1 MFYGLSKVLKQLLPK
16 QLFYRGLL
24 IVALPIVILQIT
36 ISVVFF
42 DSLWIKTN
50 KGMTRALVGEIKTF
64 IDLYTSD
71 GVDKSF
77 IENTFEQ
84 YSQIDVI
91 YFNEKEFS
99 DLMNEKWY
107 SPIDRSLR
115 RELKSK
121 NLNYWFDT
129 SRFKNTVNLKIQ
141 VQSGYFD
148 FFIPRDRLTS
158 TSVRIFAL
166 WITLPA
172 ILIVAIAIIFLKNQ
186 TRPIKKLAEVSKKF
200 GRGED
205 IEEFVPSGASEI
217 RQAGFEFEKMRKRI
231 LRHLNQRSEMLSGIS
246 HDLRTPLTRMK
257 LQISLMK
264 DEKAKSELETDV
276 NEMTSMLDSYVS
288 FVKTE
293 SPEPI
298 ETIIINELIGDI
310 VKTVEKNGI
319 ELTIKEKNTIQTSG
333 RQIQLK
339 RAFNN
344 IIDNSQRY
352 AKKIEIILY
361 TNEKDCVIEFNDDGE
376 GIPKN
381 KYEDVF
387 KPFFT
392 LDPSRNKLKG
402 ESGLGL
408 TITRDIIRSHGGDVK
423 LSESNLGGLQL
434 KVLLPL

>member
-1 MFYGLSKVLKQLLPK
+1 MIKKIIPSTLIGRSIIIIFVPIIIIVLLTSFVFYQTSWSIISKRLTESVAADINVLVKLINSDLTDNAINIANQDFKMKINIISDKQLLSSK
-16 QLFYRGLL
+16 FSLNSGILSNRLNQSLSNLKKKFDYDLSNLEEGVL
-24 IVALPIVILQIT
+24 IYIQIEEDIL
-36 ISVVFF
+36 
-42 DSLWIKTN
+42 
-50 KGMTRALVGEIKTF
+50 EIN
-64 IDLYTSD
+64 
-71 GVDKSF
+71 VDK
-77 IENTFEQ
+77 
-84 YSQIDVI
+84 
-91 YFNEKEFS
+91 
-99 DLMNEKWY
+99 
-107 SPIDRSLR
+107 
-115 RELKSK
+115 
-121 NLNYWFDT
+121 
-129 SRFKNTVNLKIQ
+129 
-141 VQSGYFD
+141 
-148 FFIPRDRLTS
+148 DRLYS
-158 TSVRIFAL
+158 ESAFVFLLWMIFAS
-166 WITLPA
+166 I
-172 ILIVAIAIIFLKNQ
+172 ILFFMSYFLMSRQLRPLKRLAII
-186 TRPIKKLAEVSKKF
+186 AETF
-200 GRGED
+200 GRGLDAPD
-205 IEEFVPSGASEI
+205 IKTAGAYEI
-217 RQAGFEFEKMRKRI
+217 RQTANAFNQMRTRIKRF
-231 LRHLNQRSEMLSGIS
+231 LKQRTEMLAGVS

-264 DEKAKSELETDV
+264 DEKAKSELEVDV

-310 VKTVEKNGI
+310 VKTVEKNGV

-344 IIDNSQRY
+344 IIDNSKRY

-376 GIPKN
+376 GIPRD

>member
-1 MFYGLSKVLKQLLPK
+1 MIKKIIPSTLIGRSIIIIFVPIIVIVLLTSFVFYQTSWSIISKRLTESVAADINVLVKLINSDLTNNAINIANQDFKMKINIIKNKQLLSSK
-16 QLFYRGLL
+16 YNLKSGILSNRLNQSLSNLKKKFDYDLSNLENGVL
-24 IVALPIVILQIT
+24 IYIQIQEDIL
-36 ISVVFF
+36 
-42 DSLWIKTN
+42 
-50 KGMTRALVGEIKTF
+50 EIN
-64 IDLYTSD
+64 
-71 GVDKSF
+71 VDK
-77 IENTFEQ
+77 
-84 YSQIDVI
+84 
-91 YFNEKEFS
+91 
-99 DLMNEKWY
+99 
-107 SPIDRSLR
+107 
-115 RELKSK
+115 
-121 NLNYWFDT
+121 
-129 SRFKNTVNLKIQ
+129 
-141 VQSGYFD
+141 
-148 FFIPRDRLTS
+148 DRLYS
-158 TSVRIFAL
+158 ESAFVFLLWMIFAS
-166 WITLPA
+166 I
-172 ILIVAIAIIFLKNQ
+172 ILFFMSYFLMSRQLRPLKRLAII
-186 TRPIKKLAEVSKKF
+186 AETF
-200 GRGED
+200 GRGLDAPD
-205 IEEFVPSGASEI
+205 IKTAGAYEI
-217 RQAGFEFEKMRKRI
+217 RQTANAFNQMRTRIKRF
-231 LRHLNQRSEMLSGIS
+231 LKQRTEMLAGVS

-264 DEKAKSELETDV
+264 DEKAKSELEVDV

-310 VKTVEKNGI
+310 VKTFEKNGV
-319 ELTIKEKNTIQTSG
+319 ELIIKEKNTIQTSG

-376 GIPKN
+376 GIPRD

-423 LSESNLGGLQL
+423 LSDSNLGGLQL

>member
-1 MFYGLSKVLKQLLPK
+1 MIKKIIPSTLIGRSIIIIFVPIIIIVLLTSFVFYQTSWSIISKRLTESVAADINVLVKLINSDLTDNAINIANQDFKMKINIINDKQLLSSK
-16 QLFYRGLL
+16 FSLNSGILSNRLNQSLSNLKKKFDYDLSNLEEGVL
-24 IVALPIVILQIT
+24 IYIQIEEDIL
-36 ISVVFF
+36 
-42 DSLWIKTN
+42 
-50 KGMTRALVGEIKTF
+50 EIN
-64 IDLYTSD
+64 
-71 GVDKSF
+71 VDK
-77 IENTFEQ
+77 
-84 YSQIDVI
+84 
-91 YFNEKEFS
+91 
-99 DLMNEKWY
+99 
-107 SPIDRSLR
+107 
-115 RELKSK
+115 
-121 NLNYWFDT
+121 
-129 SRFKNTVNLKIQ
+129 
-141 VQSGYFD
+141 
-148 FFIPRDRLTS
+148 DRLYS
-158 TSVRIFAL
+158 ESAFVFLLWMIFAS
-166 WITLPA
+166 I
-172 ILIVAIAIIFLKNQ
+172 ILFFMSYFLMSRQLRPLKRLAII
-186 TRPIKKLAEVSKKF
+186 AETF
-200 GRGED
+200 GRGLDAPD
-205 IEEFVPSGASEI
+205 IKTAGAYEI
-217 RQAGFEFEKMRKRI
+217 RQTANAFNQMRTRIKRF
-231 LRHLNQRSEMLSGIS
+231 LKQRTEMLAGVS

-264 DEKAKSELETDV
+264 DEKAKSELEVDV

-310 VKTVEKNGI
+310 VKTVEKNGV

-376 GIPKN
+376 GIPRD

-423 LSESNLGGLQL
+423 LSDSNLGGLQL

>member
-1 MFYGLSKVLKQLLPK
+1 MLLTSFVFYQTSWSIISKRLTESVAADINVLVKLINSDLTDNAINIANQDFKMKINIISDKQLLSSK
-16 QLFYRGLL
+16 FSLNSGILSNRLNQSLSNLKKKFDYDLSNLEEGVL
-24 IVALPIVILQIT
+24 IYIQIEEDIL
-36 ISVVFF
+36 
-42 DSLWIKTN
+42 
-50 KGMTRALVGEIKTF
+50 EIN
-64 IDLYTSD
+64 
-71 GVDKSF
+71 VDK
-77 IENTFEQ
+77 
-84 YSQIDVI
+84 
-91 YFNEKEFS
+91 
-99 DLMNEKWY
+99 
-107 SPIDRSLR
+107 
-115 RELKSK
+115 
-121 NLNYWFDT
+121 
-129 SRFKNTVNLKIQ
+129 
-141 VQSGYFD
+141 
-148 FFIPRDRLTS
+148 DRLYS
-158 TSVRIFAL
+158 ESAFVFLLWMIFAS
-166 WITLPA
+166 I
-172 ILIVAIAIIFLKNQ
+172 ILFFMSYFLMSRQLRPLKRLAII
-186 TRPIKKLAEVSKKF
+186 AETF
-200 GRGED
+200 GRGLDAPD
-205 IEEFVPSGASEI
+205 IKTAGAYEI
-217 RQAGFEFEKMRKRI
+217 RQTANAFNQMRTRIKRF
-231 LRHLNQRSEMLSGIS
+231 LKQRTEMLAGVS

-264 DEKAKSELETDV
+264 DEKAKSELEVDV

-310 VKTVEKNGI
+310 VKTVEKNGV

-376 GIPKN
+376 GIPRD

-423 LSESNLGGLQL
+423 LSDSNLGGLQL

>member
-1 MFYGLSKVLKQLLPK
+1 MIKKIIPSTLIGRSIIIIFVPIIIIVLLTSFVFYQTSWSIISKRLTESVAADINVLVKLINSDLTDNAINIANQDFKMKINIINDKQLLSSK
-16 QLFYRGLL
+16 FSLNSGILSNRLNQSLSNLKKKFDYDLSDLEEGVL
-24 IVALPIVILQIT
+24 IYIQIDNDIL
-36 ISVVFF
+36 
-42 DSLWIKTN
+42 
-50 KGMTRALVGEIKTF
+50 EIN
-64 IDLYTSD
+64 
-71 GVDKSF
+71 VDK
-77 IENTFEQ
+77 
-84 YSQIDVI
+84 
-91 YFNEKEFS
+91 
-99 DLMNEKWY
+99 
-107 SPIDRSLR
+107 
-115 RELKSK
+115 
-121 NLNYWFDT
+121 
-129 SRFKNTVNLKIQ
+129 
-141 VQSGYFD
+141 
-148 FFIPRDRLTS
+148 DRLYS
-158 TSVRIFAL
+158 ESAFVFLLWMIFAS
-166 WITLPA
+166 I
-172 ILIVAIAIIFLKNQ
+172 ILFFMSYFLMSRQLRPLKRLAII
-186 TRPIKKLAEVSKKF
+186 AETF
-200 GRGED
+200 GRGLDAPD
-205 IEEFVPSGASEI
+205 IKSAGAYEI
-217 RQAGFEFEKMRKRI
+217 RQTANAFNQMRTRIKRF
-231 LRHLNQRSEMLSGIS
+231 LKQRTEMLAGVS

-264 DEKAKSELETDV
+264 DEKAKSELEVDV

-310 VKTVEKNGI
+310 VKTVEKNGV

-376 GIPKN
+376 GIPRD

-423 LSESNLGGLQL
+423 LSESNLGGLKL

>member
-1 MFYGLSKVLKQLLPK
+1 MIKKIIPSTLIGRSIIIIFVPIIIIVLLTSFVFYQTSWSIISKRLTESVAADINVLVKLINSDLTDNAINIANQDFKMKINIVNDKQLLSSK
-16 QLFYRGLL
+16 FNLNSGILSNRLNQSLNNLKKKFDYDLSNLEEGVL
-24 IVALPIVILQIT
+24 IYIQIEEDIL
-36 ISVVFF
+36 
-42 DSLWIKTN
+42 
-50 KGMTRALVGEIKTF
+50 EIN
-64 IDLYTSD
+64 
-71 GVDKSF
+71 VDK
-77 IENTFEQ
+77 
-84 YSQIDVI
+84 
-91 YFNEKEFS
+91 
-99 DLMNEKWY
+99 
-107 SPIDRSLR
+107 
-115 RELKSK
+115 
-121 NLNYWFDT
+121 
-129 SRFKNTVNLKIQ
+129 
-141 VQSGYFD
+141 
-148 FFIPRDRLTS
+148 DRLYS
-158 TSVRIFAL
+158 ESAFVFLLWMIFAS
-166 WITLPA
+166 I
-172 ILIVAIAIIFLKNQ
+172 ILFFMSYFLMSRQLRPLKRLAII
-186 TRPIKKLAEVSKKF
+186 AETF
-200 GRGED
+200 GRGLDAPD
-205 IEEFVPSGASEI
+205 IKTAGAYEI
-217 RQAGFEFEKMRKRI
+217 RQTANAFNQMRTRIKRF
-231 LRHLNQRSEMLSGIS
+231 LKQRTEMLAGVS

-264 DEKAKSELETDV
+264 DEKAKSELEVDV

-298 ETIIINELIGDI
+298 ETIIINELLGEIT
-310 VKTVEKNGI
+310 KTVEKNGV
-319 ELTIKEKNTIQTSG
+319 ELTIKEKKTIQTSG

-376 GIPKN
+376 GIPRD